1 MLLTALHYA
10 LSRGRDGIHYSGF
23 IDSGS
28 EASSAPHRLVC
39 TIHQLS
45 IAVRIAYYSSSSPI
59 RPSIH
64 SLAVRS
70 WAMDASQ
77 PLWKKVRQAALPGQ
91 GERTLQR

>member
-39 TIHQLS
+39 TI
-45 IAVRIAYYSSSSPI
+45 SP
-59 RPSIH
+59 
-64 SLAVRS
+64 
-70 WAMDASQ
+70 
-77 PLWKKVRQAALPGQ
+77 ALYCCAN
-91 GERTLQR
+91 RVLLLVVAN

>member
-45 IAVRIAYYSSSSPI
+45 TAVQIAYYSSS
-59 RPSIH
+59 
-64 SLAVRS
+64 
-70 WAMDASQ
+70 
-77 PLWKKVRQAALPGQ
+77 
-91 GERTLQR
+91 